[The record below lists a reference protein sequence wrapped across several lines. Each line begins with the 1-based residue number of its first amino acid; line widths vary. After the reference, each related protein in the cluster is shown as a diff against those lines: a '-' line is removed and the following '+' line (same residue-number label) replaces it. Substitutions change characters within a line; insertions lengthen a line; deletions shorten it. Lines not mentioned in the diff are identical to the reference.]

1 MRAIQSRGFAAAMLL
16 TAAGVLLA
24 ATLAAHAQSSTKV
37 HRIGFLGTTSPK
49 THGPFLNAFREGMK
63 ERGYVEGKDFVIET
77 RWAESDYGRLPALA
91 AELVQLKVDL
101 ILTHGSPAS
110 RAAKETTSSI
120 PIVVA
125 ITGDAVATGLVQ
137 GLARPGGNV
146 TGSTFFFPE
155 LNAKRLEILKETLPG
170 LKRVAVLLNDENRSN
185 VVTFDAMA
193 NTGRNIGLEVVQ
205 VSTRSPED
213 FERAFGQVKSS
224 GADAVAIYEDALFVA
239 QAGRL
244 AALAE
249 RHRLPGIGFR
259 EFADLGGLLGFGV
272 DFPDVWK
279 RAAGFVDRIFK
290 GAKPA
295 DIPMQQPEKFDTVVN
310 LRTAKA
316 LQLTIPRRVLLRA
329 DKVIE

>member
-1 MRAIQSRGFAAAMLL
+1 
-16 TAAGVLLA
+16 
-24 ATLAAHAQSSTKV
+24 
-37 HRIGFLGTTSPK
+37 
-49 THGPFLNAFREGMK
+49 MK

-193 NTGRNIGLEVVQ
+193 NTGRTIGLEVVQ

>member
-1 MRAIQSRGFAAAMLL
+1 MREIRRQALGTAMLL
-16 TAAGVLLA
+16 MAAGALLSP
-24 ATLAAHAQSSTKV
+24 TTAAHAQSATKV

-49 THGPFLNAFREGMK
+49 SHGPFLDAFREGMK
-63 ERGYVEGKDFVIET
+63 ERGYVEGKNLVIET
-77 RWAESDYGRLPALA
+77 RWAESDYARLPALA
-91 AELVQLKVDL
+91 AELVQLKVDV

-110 RAAKETTSSI
+110 RAAKEATSSI
-120 PIVVA
+120 PIVIA

-137 GLARPGGNV
+137 SLARPGGNV

-185 VVTFDAMA
+185 VVTFEAMA
-193 NTGRNIGLEVVQ
+193 KTGRTIGLEVTQ
-205 VSTRSPED
+205 VSTRSAED

-244 AALAE
+244 AALAQ
-249 RHRLPGIGFR
+249 RQRLPSIGFR

-279 RAAGFVDRIFK
+279 RAAGYVDRIFK

>member
-1 MRAIQSRGFAAAMLL
+1 VRAIQSRGFAAAMLL

-120 PIVVA
+120 P
-125 ITGDAVATGLVQ
+125 
-137 GLARPGGNV
+137 NV

-193 NTGRNIGLEVVQ
+193 NTGRTIGLEVVQ